1 MKDMNYMGILDI
13 INKIPDY
20 NYGTKNLN
28 KRQIKEF
35 LSELEYDEDFIDEIN
50 DDFSKGFGCA
60 KEIIKNLISKN
71 YWEQQKLK
79 TNKFKETITLPNY
92 MVGSSKFY
100 ILISLN
106 DELIKIYKKNSNIE
120 SVKNNTAFILIDKI
134 HCSTRNNTAN
144 NHCQLPLGIFEI
156 SGVSRKHQELNLDL
170 CSDSLSVKTYGYIEV
185 FEDFYIFSNL
195 YVGDDVN
202 INNFI
207 KKTENIVQNIEKNIL
222 ESTINYIKV
231 EDQNKFDEIM
241 EYISPGDL
249 INIY

>member
-1 MKDMNYMGILDI
+1 
-13 INKIPDY
+13 
-20 NYGTKNLN
+20 
-28 KRQIKEF
+28 
-35 LSELEYDEDFIDEIN
+35 
-50 DDFSKGFGCA
+50 
-60 KEIIKNLISKN
+60 
-71 YWEQQKLK
+71 
-79 TNKFKETITLPNY
+79 

-106 DELIKIYKKNSNIE
+106 DGIIKIYKKNNNIE
-120 SVKNNTAFILIDKI
+120 SVKNNTTFILIDEI
-134 HCSTRNNTAN
+134 HCSTCNNTKN

-202 INNFI
+202 VNNFI
-207 KKTENIVQNIEKNIL
+207 KKTENIVKNIEKDI
-222 ESTINYIKV
+222 SAPTINYINI